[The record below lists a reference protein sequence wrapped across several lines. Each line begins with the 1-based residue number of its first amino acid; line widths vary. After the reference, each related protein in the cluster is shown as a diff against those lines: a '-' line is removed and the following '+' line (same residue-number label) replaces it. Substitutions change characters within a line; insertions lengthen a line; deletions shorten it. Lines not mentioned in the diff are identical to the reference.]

1 MLRILYFLILSILST
16 NLLAYE
22 YHDLS
27 GNFSSQ
33 SKSLSKKLRLRG
45 FDKFYRTND
54 QLFLVDQVFEK
65 GDQRVF
71 VKLGLRTKLENQK
84 KFISFRKGHIYNFSQ
99 SGMPVSIYFENMSQ
113 IQRLKVVK
121 RVRSFLS
128 LKKFSLMNIIMPN
141 AYAQDCTATMDPILS
156 VEHLEEPVQK
166 FNKDYLMQQASGCVQ
181 KALAGAWQRTG
192 GLVED
197 VGRGIWS
204 FIKSP
209 IKSSKEFWNKAVDT
223 YEVTKKFIANIDT
236 EMSKLGQALGS
247 LSVESQVQLA
257 CSLVGSIGGGVLMGM
272 ITGGPAGIANGV
284 LTLQQSTAR
293 LVKMTNV
300 LKLFDKLKAQG
311 KIGKEKMSQLLDK
324 IILTQNKAG
333 LEKVN
338 DLANAN
344 FSKLTME
351 YASCAL

>member
-1 MLRILYFLILSILST
+1 M
-16 NLLAYE
+16 AYD
-22 YHDLS
+22 YSDLS
-27 GNFSSQ
+27 ANFSTQ
-33 SKSLSKKLRLRG
+33 SKAISNKLRLKG
-45 FDKFYRTND
+45 FEKFYGKSNPI
-54 QLFLVDQVFEK
+54 FLVDQVFERGHQK
-65 GDQRVF
+65 VF
-71 VKLGLRTKLENQK
+71 VKIGLRTKAQNQK
-84 KFISFRKGHIYNFSQ
+84 KFISFRKGHIYNFSH
-99 SGMPVSIYFENMSQ
+99 SGLPVSLYFENMNQ

-121 RVRSFLS
+121 RIRSFLS
-128 LKKFSLMNIIMPN
+128 LKKFSLLNILLPN
-141 AYAQDCTATMDPILS
+141 AYAQDCTASMDPILQ
-156 VEHLEEPVQK
+156 VEDLERPVQK
-166 FNKDYLMQQASGCVQ
+166 FNQDYLLKQASGCVQ

-197 VGRGIWS
+197 VGKGIWS

-223 YEVTKKFIANIDT
+223 YEVTKKFIANIES

-257 CSLVGSIGGGVLMGM
+257 CSMVGSIGGGVLLGI

-284 LTLQQSTAR
+284 FSLQKSTAR
-293 LVKMTNV
+293 LIKMTNV
-300 LKLFDKLKAQG
+300 LKLLDKLKAQG

-324 IILTQNKAG
+324 IILTDNKAG
-333 LEKVN
+333 LAKVN